1 MRRGIGLEIVAD
13 ALGGTHA
20 ALTTIPEH
28 PMKTKLLI
36 ITLLA
41 TLLGGC
47 IVVPAHSYAYRPAA
61 RVYVY

>member
-1 MRRGIGLEIVAD
+1 LTQPFEAM
-13 ALGGTHA
+13 GGRKA
-20 ALTTIPEH
+20 AARIPEH
-28 PMKTKLLI
+28 HMKTKLLI

>member
-1 MRRGIGLEIVAD
+1 M
-13 ALGGTHA
+13 GGQSA
-20 ALTTIPEH
+20 AVLTPEH
-28 PMKTKLLI
+28 PMKAKLLI

-47 IVVPAHSYAYRPAA
+47 IVVPAHSYAFRPAA

>member
-1 MRRGIGLEIVAD
+1 M
-13 ALGGTHA
+13 GGRKA
-20 ALTTIPEH
+20 AARIPEH
-28 PMKTKLLI
+28 HMKTKLLI

>member
-1 MRRGIGLEIVAD
+1 LGLRFVAD
-13 ALGGTHA
+13 ALGGVHA
-20 ALTTIPEH
+20 PPITIPEH
-28 PMKTKLLI
+28 QMKTKLLI

-47 IVVPAHSYAYRPAA
+47 IVVPAHPYAYRPAA